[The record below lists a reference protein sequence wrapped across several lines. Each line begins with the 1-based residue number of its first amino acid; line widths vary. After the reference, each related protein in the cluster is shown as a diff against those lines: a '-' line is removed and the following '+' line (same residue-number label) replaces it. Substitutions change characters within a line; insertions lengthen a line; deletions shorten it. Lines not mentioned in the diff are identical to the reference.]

1 MLSEVR
7 QGTTKQF
14 RSSASSTA
22 QPYDLPP
29 QLFFLIVGQNSGI
42 TNDFAFVISG
52 IVFDS
57 KPSMSAQRRI
67 VLVETPYCFAR

>member
-1 MLSEVR
+1 MQIRRLECNVVGKSR
-7 QGTTKQF
+7 
-14 RSSASSTA
+14 
-22 QPYDLPP
+22 YDLP
-29 QLFFLIVGQNSGI
+29 LWVFFLIVGQNSGI

-57 KPSMSAQRRI
+57 KPSMSAQRRM